1 MGGRRWVVLPY
12 KRGHMTVEPCLAE
25 ESEVTRRR
33 EINVWEPGDGWGV
46 KDSPEGGFEI
56 WFCAL
61 LALWPRR
68 NT

>member
-1 MGGRRWVVLPY
+1 
-12 KRGHMTVEPCLAE
+12 MTVKPCLAE

-33 EINVWEPGDGWGV
+33 EINVWELVDGWGV
-46 KDSPEGGFEI
+46 EDSPERGFEI